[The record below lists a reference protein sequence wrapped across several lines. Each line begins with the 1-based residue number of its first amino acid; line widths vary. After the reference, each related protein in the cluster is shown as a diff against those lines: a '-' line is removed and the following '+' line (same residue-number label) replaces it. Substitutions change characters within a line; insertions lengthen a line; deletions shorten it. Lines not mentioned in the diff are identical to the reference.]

1 MRICDTDSKFKL
13 RSKEYG
19 QSLIAR
25 SYKPCKV
32 CKQFSEVTKV
42 SRETVKQL
50 LNIHKMIYKFE
61 KYRTLMD
68 SLKAGG
74 GGGIFFNFLELLSIF
89 FLERR
94 LDTMLCLNS
103 VFNGNACTKIF
114 VFRN

>member
-1 MRICDTDSKFKL
+1 MLSTYFPKRNIQKLSEGVAIRLMRICDTDSKFEL

-42 SRETVKQL
+42 PRETVKQL

-68 SLKAGG
+68 SLKAEG
-74 GGGIFFNFLELLSIF
+74 
-89 FLERR
+89 
-94 LDTMLCLNS
+94 
-103 VFNGNACTKIF
+103 VF
-114 VFRN
+114 